1 MNLVS
6 YLLEYADRAAIA
18 LITPEGTYT
27 YGEIIDASSTV
38 GKSLLEL
45 GVSKGDCVGILAD
58 NSLFWIASYLGTI
71 QIGAV
76 AVPFP
81 KTLEPA
87 RFSMTCRSIK
97 CRAHMAQ
104 PQYLERYATVLPSDI
119 PVFTDHI
126 PTYLN
131 SLSIDPILIQFES
144 VACGIEPVNESRD
157 LAALMF
163 TSGSTGVPRAVMVS
177 HRNVMANTES
187 ISSYLN
193 LEAND
198 RIMCVLPFYY
208 CFGTSLLHTH
218 LRRGASLVLS
228 EFWPANIMLEELKR
242 WECTGFAGVPSIFQ
256 VLLRNS
262 NFTDQSYP
270 HLRMI
275 QQAGGK
281 LAPAFIKEI
290 LDTFPETDLF
300 IMYGQTE
307 ATARLAYLEP
317 TMAAAKLGSI
327 GRAIP
332 SVRLRIIDSSGQE
345 PGANR
350 VGEIEAEGDN
360 ITLGYWND
368 PDATTQTFVD
378 GKLRTGDLGYY
389 DDDGYFYIVDRAKDF
404 IKSRGIRFS
413 SQEVEERVLTHP
425 DVVEV
430 AIIGEPHQL
439 LGEAVILF
447 VVLAQN
453 SFLSERDIKV
463 YCRQSGMPKYMI
475 PKKVIFLSS
484 LPKNEY
490 GKVLKSALR
499 KEFKQ

>member
-1 MNLVS
+1 MNLLS
-6 YLLEYADRAAIA
+6 YLLERADRDATA
-18 LITPEGTYT
+18 LITSQRKYT
-27 YGEIIDASSTV
+27 FGDIIDASCAV
-38 GKSLLEL
+38 GKNLLEC
-45 GVSKGDCVGILAD
+45 GITKGDRVGILAD

-76 AVPFP
+76 AVPYP

-87 RFSMTCRSIK
+87 RFSITCRSIQ
-97 CRAHMAQ
+97 CRAHLAQ
-104 PQYLERYATVLPSDI
+104 SHYLERYAGVLPSDI
-119 PVFTDHI
+119 PVFTNDI
-126 PTYLN
+126 SAQQNTLPV
-131 SLSIDPILIQFES
+131 DPILINFAS
-144 VACGIEPVNESRD
+144 VACEIEPVDEIHD

-177 HRNVMANTES
+177 HRNIMANTDS
-187 ISSYLN
+187 IISYLK
-193 LEAND
+193 LQASD
-198 RIMCVLPFYY
+198 RTMCVLPFYY

-218 LRRGASLVLS
+218 LRMGASLVQRD
-228 EFWPANIMLEELKR
+228 FWPANVMLEELR
-242 WECTGFAGVPSIFQ
+242 LQECTGFAGVPSIFQ

-262 NFTDQSYP
+262 NFTSQSHR

-281 LAPAFIKEI
+281 LAPAFVTEM
-290 LDTFPETDLF
+290 LDIIPKTDLF

-317 TMAAAKLGSI
+317 EMTRTKVGSI

-332 SVRLRIIDSSGQE
+332 DVQLRII
-345 PGANR
+345 GADGKELGPNE
-350 VGEIEAEGDN
+350 VGEIEAEGEN

-368 PDATTQTFVD
+368 PAATSQTFVD
-378 GKLRTGDLGYY
+378 GRLRTGDLGFY

-413 SQEVEERVLTHP
+413 SQDVEERILTHP
-425 DVVEV
+425 GVVEAAV
-430 AIIGEPHQL
+430 IGEPHQL

-453 SFLSERDIKV
+453 SVVNERNIKV
-463 YCRQSGMPKYMI
+463 YCRQVGMPKYMI
-475 PKKVIFLSS
+475 PRKVIFLSN

-490 GKVLKSALR
+490 GKVLKSVLR
-499 KEFKQ
+499 EGFKH